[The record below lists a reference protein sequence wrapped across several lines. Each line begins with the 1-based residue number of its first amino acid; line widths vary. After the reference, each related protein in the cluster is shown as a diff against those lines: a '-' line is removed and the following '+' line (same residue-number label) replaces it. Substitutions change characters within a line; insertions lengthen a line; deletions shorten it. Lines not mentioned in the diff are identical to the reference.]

1 MSCMNW
7 PFSPTLNIE
16 DLNDNEKIDNK
27 MDEDAHDEFNGYKS
41 YNFNDVKETNLGR
54 IFYIL

>member
-1 MSCMNW
+1 MNW